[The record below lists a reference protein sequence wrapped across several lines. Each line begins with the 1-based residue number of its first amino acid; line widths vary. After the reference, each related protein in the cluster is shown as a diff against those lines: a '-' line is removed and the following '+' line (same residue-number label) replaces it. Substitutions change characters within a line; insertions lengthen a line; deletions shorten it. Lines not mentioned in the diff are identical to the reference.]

1 MALPQEVAQEIFTV
15 IQGGSDLGTPAEI
28 IQFPSDNGANTWSAV
43 QKTFQGS
50 NGTGFNY
57 WVVAF
62 QTAVATGIRAIS
74 AGAAMLTFEVGTV
87 GAFVAPALGLTTGY
101 VLYNATPQLWDTIG
115 NALNEA
121 GYTIGGRVVAFMNE
135 QGIISFP
142 PSVIETIKNVLCDEG
157 VFDLPNAPSFS
168 PKTPYTLNYQ
178 YSELT
183 FNKSIFG
190 SNVRDWGSYTE
201 QNNRMYYCSNNA
213 FLVALGLDNKIN
225 FEVGIFLIG
234 SADSKAFFDLESQ
247 YSDGRQPYY
256 YHNEWGFDNPNLYV
270 TLEIEGITYYARG
283 IAREYVNNTTDIH
296 PYIGDFQLSGTT
308 SCADYTVYGTV
319 PQMARDLL
327 NLIYN
332 NDNADLTPNDNIQDG
347 AVIPERNKDFG
358 DLYPDWT
365 PEEFPDVDGQQLPNT
380 YPLQYPDL
388 LPETEPY
395 QDPSQQPNPQE
406 IPNTNPAIET
416 IQEPENAPNPNP
428 SPDPTPTPTPDPD
441 PQPTPDPI
449 TPTPEPT
456 PEPNPVDPDPTPT
469 PTPVIPPVTPP
480 STVNS
485 SKMFT
490 VYNPTQSQLDSLGG
504 YLWDDNLIEV
514 LKKIWQNP
522 LDGII
527 SLMQIYVTPSTG
539 GAHNIILGYLDS
551 GVSANVVSSQFVTI
565 DCGSVDLKELQK
577 NVTDYTPYTSVQ
589 IYLPFIGI
597 TELDVNELMRGSVS
611 VKYTIDVYTGTC
623 LAEVE
628 VTRDPDTPNGA
639 ILYTFSGNCSQQL
652 PLTSGDAS
660 GMLRALIS
668 GAGAGLSIATGG
680 GIGLVAGASM
690 IGNTLSHEMYHV
702 GHSGNLSA
710 NAGIMGQKKPYLI
723 VNRQR
728 PYTANEYNKY
738 YGFPINKTVY
748 LNNCTGFTR
757 VKSVRLQTSATE
769 PERVQIEQLLRDGVI
784 F

>member
-15 IQGGSDLGTPAEI
+15 IQGGADLGTSADI
-28 IQFPSDNGANTWSAV
+28 IQFPSDNGANTWNAV
-43 QKTFQGS
+43 QKTYQGA

-62 QTAVATGIRAIS
+62 ETAVATGIRAVS
-74 AGAAMLTFEVGTV
+74 AGVAMLTMEVGAV

-101 VLYNATPQLWDTIG
+101 VLYNATPELWDTIAS
-115 NALNEA
+115 ALYDA
-121 GYTIGGRVVAFMNE
+121 GLTINRKVVVWMDKN
-135 QGIISFP
+135 GVISLSP
-142 PSVIETIKNVLCDEG
+142 ETIEIIKNVLCDEG
-157 VFDLPNAPSFS
+157 VFDLPNANGFHAKYEAYSLHYSYSS
-168 PKTPYTLNYQ
+168 P
-178 YSELT
+178 LT
-183 FNKSIFG
+183 FGKSFMRTWDMTQPHVETG
-190 SNVRDWGSYTE
+190 YEHTYVSNSAYLVSIGY
-201 QNNRMYYCSNNA
+201 NNRTNRDYSMFAISDDA
-213 FLVALGLDNKIN
+213 TAKWFTDG
-225 FEVGIFLIG
+225 
-234 SADSKAFFDLESQ
+234 ESQ
-247 YSDGRQPYY
+247 QEGYEPQYW
-256 YHNEWGFDNPNLYV
+256 HNEGLISAGG
-270 TLEIEGITYYARG
+270 LEFIINGITYYIRSYSGG
-283 IAREYVNNTTDIH
+283 ITFPEYYTGTANLN
-296 PYIGDFQLSGTT
+296 GTT
-308 SCADYTVYGTV
+308 SCPDYNNN
-319 PQMARDLL
+319 RDELVAEDIV
-327 NLIYN
+327 NYIFN
-332 NDNADLTPNDNIQDG
+332 NDNADLTPNENIQDG
-347 AVIPERNKDFG
+347 AVLPERNKDFG
-358 DLYPDWT
+358 DLYPDWQ
-365 PEEFPDVDGQQLPNT
+365 PEEFPDVDGQQLPQT
-380 YPLQYPDL
+380 YPLQYPEI

-395 QDPSQQPNPQE
+395 QEPAQNPNPQE
-406 IPNTNPAIET
+406 IPNTEPAIET

-428 SPDPTPTPTPDPD
+428 SPTPTPTPTPDPD

-469 PTPVIPPVTPP
+469 PTPVIPPVIPP

-539 GAHNIILGYLDS
+539 SAHNIILGYLDS

-597 TELDVNELMRGSVS
+597 TELDVNELMRGSIS
-611 VKYTIDVYTGTC
+611 VKYIVDVYTGTC
-623 LAEVE
+623 LAEAK
-628 VTRDPDTPNGA
+628 VTRTPDTPNGA

-769 PERVQIEQLLRDGVI
+769 PERVQIEQLLHEGVI